1 MPVLQRRQQMLAPS
15 QGASD
20 RDSIDCEEREHLWV
34 VAEDYE
40 QPRKEMDFP
49 TAKLSRQ
56 PPRQKSRNTLRIN
69 TYARDELHE
78 RYLSSEEEP
87 SPSPSE
93 DIKNHDEQV
102 KHKLSKKSASD
113 TVDISE
119 ITESKAEIAIAV
131 PIMAIG
137 RPKLIDITNL
147 APMHKRKRAS
157 QPLAPQPTSKKLAS
171 RVSAMDVENMP
182 SLVRNS
188 ADRHVPARK
197 PAAPKRKDSLP
208 QMQAPESW
216 LPEEDPESFEVNE
229 HYFPLD
235 VRPTPAYRDYDPY
248 SLEPPRLSRTNS
260 PTSTN
265 DVVRARVNS
274 NPPLTI
280 STAGWKGLTRSL
292 SMAKRQ
298 STQQQRPTAK
308 KPKMVA
314 RAANEREELP
324 LIPPFPFDGG
334 IAVG

>member
-1 MPVLQRRQQMLAPS
+1 MPVLQHRQQMLAPS
-15 QGASD
+15 QSASN
-20 RDSIDCEEREHLWV
+20 RDSIDSEEREHMWV

-40 QPRKEMDFP
+40 QPRKEMEIP
-49 TAKLSRQ
+49 TTKLSRQ

-69 TYARDELHE
+69 TYPREELHE

-93 DIKNHDEQV
+93 DIENHDEQV
-102 KHKLSKKSASD
+102 EHKSSKTSASD
-113 TVDISE
+113 IVDILE

-131 PIMAIG
+131 PIVAMG

-147 APMHKRKRAS
+147 APMYKRKRVS
-157 QPLAPQPTSKKLAS
+157 QPLTPQPTSKKFAS
-171 RVSAMDVENMP
+171 GVSATDVEKTP
-182 SLVRNS
+182 SLVRDS
-188 ADRHVPARK
+188 ADRHVPARR
-197 PAAPKRKDSLP
+197 PVAPKRKDSLP

-216 LPEEDPESFEVNE
+216 LPEEDPDSFQVNE

-248 SLEPPRLSRTNS
+248 SLKPPRLSRTNS
-260 PTSTN
+260 PTSTKGI
-265 DVVRARVNS
+265 VRARVIS
-274 NPPLTI
+274 NVPLATG
-280 STAGWKGLTRSL
+280 TAGWKGLTRSL

-298 STQQQRPTAK
+298 SMQQQRPIAK